1 MELFGLDI
9 RKIRKKGEAS
19 TVSPVPVVSSTGR
32 GYMVE
37 GADKFIECF
46 TPVLCHRNYSFLFH
60 NIAEVQF
67 PIMYIA
73 KRAANA
79 MYVLRKASDDT
90 IVWADSV
97 RGMKDKYVARIVE
110 KGLLTAPNPYMTF
123 REFVM
128 NALICK
134 LLFGNNYIYALT
146 TENSGRLWETCGTY
160 YVLPPTAV
168 TVEQTYRSVFGTL
181 DGVRYRYSD
190 GMGIIE
196 LPQELIYHVKDLPT
210 FVSTREGQLMGRSRL
225 DAQKYPVSNICAVY
239 EARNAIYVKRG
250 ALGLIVNQKK
260 DADGTTAMTQV
271 EKDKIVDEFQKT
283 YGVVGGKM
291 PIAVSQVPVSYVP
304 IGMTISQMEPFEECL
319 LDAAAI
325 AGAYG
330 VDSNLIPRKDNPTFN
345 NLNTAELNVYN
356 SVVMPE
362 VKSWLD
368 GFNRFIGLYDAGYYI
383 DALWDDVAILQDNA
397 QRRENAKASTS
408 ARCEKEFKA
417 GIITLND
424 WRAAIGRERLEGD
437 IYNKTLLEMSWQ
449 EIQQINSIK
458 GI

>member
-1 MELFGLDI
+1 M
-9 RKIRKKGEAS
+9 
-19 TVSPVPVVSSTGR
+19 SPVPVVSSPAMPGR
-32 GYMVE
+32 IE
-37 GADKFIECF
+37 ITPADRFLECF
-46 TPVLCHRNYSFLFH
+46 HPATCHRNYAFMFH
-60 NIAEVQF
+60 NIAEIQF

-79 MYVLRKASDDT
+79 QYVLRKSSDDT
-90 IVWADSV
+90 IVWADSA
-97 RGMKDKYVARIVE
+97 RGIMDKYVAGLVE
-110 KGLLTAPNPYMTF
+110 KGLLTSPNPYMTF

-128 NALICK
+128 NAVINK
-134 LLFGNNYIYALT
+134 LLFGNQYIYAYT
-146 TENSGRLWETCGTY
+146 DKNDGRLWETCGTY
-160 YVLPPTAV
+160 YVLPSQSV
-168 TVEQTYRSVFGTL
+168 TVEQTGRSVIGGTA
-181 DGVRYRYSD
+181 DVRYRYAD
-190 GMGIIE
+190 GGAIRI
-196 LPQELIYHVKDLPT
+196 LPGDMVFHLKDLPT
-210 FVSTREGQLMGRSRL
+210 FTSTREGQLLGRSRL
-225 DAQKYPVSNICAVY
+225 DAQKYPVSNIIAVY

-260 DADGTTAMTQV
+260 DADGTMAMTPA
-271 EKDKIVDEFQKT
+271 EKANILQDFQNT
-283 YGVVGGKM
+283 YGVVGDKA
-291 PIAVSQVPVSYVP
+291 PVAISQVPVSYVP
-304 IGMTISQMEPFEECL
+304 IGMSISELRPFEECL

-368 GFNRFIGLYDAGYYI
+368 GFNRFLGLYDAGYYI
-383 DALWDDVAILQDNA
+383 DALWDDVSILQDNA
-397 QRRENAKASTS
+397 QRMENAKSSVS
-408 ARCEKEFKA
+408 ARCEREFKA

-437 IYNKTLLEMSWQ
+437 IYNKTLLDMTWQ
-449 EIQQINSIK
+449 EVQQINSIK